1 MIFLV
6 QEPWRASAAALD
18 VKRIAAL
25 AALTDDP
32 AAARLILLPI
42 AQPET
47 GVDAETALAALSAI
61 ATESGAYLA
70 GAASFERDG
79 ANRTEGFLIGPN
91 GARLLT
97 VGKTLPDLVAGYSD
111 NDADL
116 GRPRAFPIAETP
128 FGKIGLLV
136 GEDILSPHLARM
148 TAQAGGEVILNP
160 AFERGDAFFQARQTA
175 RAARAYENLAL
186 VLCASPA
193 RVEHPDLG
201 VERLPAAAAAYDT
214 IGLTVVAARG
224 DETMISVDPDIQAV
238 RRRRSETYANFPVV
252 VRTGLYAGGYAQYPA
267 TDHTAVQRRDAWR
280 AEGVRR
286 IEARA
291 KPAIEGRLDR
301 YDVVLGQ
308 MDLMSVHDLSQRDAV
323 LDHNVERAIALVRG
337 MARSPSVKLV
347 VFPEF
352 FMQGVVTGKPLDYWM
367 QVSVRLDGPEIAKLQ
382 AFAKQSSVFVSGMV
396 YEVDPAW
403 PDRYFNTAFIIDD
416 EGRLIHRYRKIH
428 GADTGLL
435 SLTTPG
441 NIYSDYVARDGYDA
455 LFPVAD
461 TKIGKLGTLVCF
473 DMNFPETARE
483 LARRGAEV
491 LIHPTSE
498 PHNARRHGW
507 DIGRRTRAFE
517 NLAYVV
523 SCGTGGQ
530 YMDPADTTPSPAK
543 RGHSKIVRFDGRLE
557 AAADGPGHLPL
568 MGPIDLGSLR
578 HARSDAR
585 RNLLAWDEPSAYAA
599 AYAAAGKAGYPI
611 DVWLKEP
618 MREAKQG
625 LEVTR
630 QVIRR
635 YFETGVFTRPDGAPV
650 AEQNMGS
657 MYGTTETAR

>member
-6 QEPWRASAAALD
+6 QEPWRASDARGVAQ
-18 VKRIAAL
+18 IAAL
-25 AALTDDP
+25 ADLAETP
-32 AAARLILLPI
+32 GAERLILLPI
-42 AQPET
+42 AQPEPDVEAT
-47 GVDAETALAALSAI
+47 VALAALSTVARE
-61 ATESGAYLA
+61 AGAHLA
-70 GAASFERDG
+70 GAAALMEGGVRKM
-79 ANRTEGFLIGPN
+79 RGFLIGPD
-91 GARLLT
+91 GALMLS
-97 VGKTLPDLVAGYSD
+97 VDKTLPDLVAGYSD
-111 NDADL
+111 VDAGL
-116 GRPRAFPIAETP
+116 GRVRDFPVVQTP

-148 TAQAGGEVILNP
+148 TAQAGAEVILNP

-175 RAARAYENLAL
+175 RAARAYENLCL

-193 RVEHPDLG
+193 RIEHPDLG

-224 DETMISVDPDIQAV
+224 DETMISLDPDVQAV

-252 VRTGLYAGGYAQYPA
+252 VRTGLYAGGYRRFEAA
-267 TDHTAVQRRDAWR
+267 DHAPIQTREAWR
-280 AEGVRR
+280 EEGVRR
-286 IEARA
+286 IAAQA
-291 KPAIEGRLDR
+291 KPGVEGRLDR

-308 MDLMSVHDLSQRDAV
+308 MDLMSVHDLGQRDAV
-323 LDHNVERAIALVRG
+323 LNHNVERAIALVRG

-352 FMQGVVTGKPLDYWM
+352 FMQGVVTGRPLDYWLKA
-367 QVSVRLDGPEIAKLQ
+367 SVRMDGPEIGKLQ
-382 AFAKQSSVFVSGMV
+382 AFARESSVFVAGMV

-441 NIYSDYVARDGYDA
+441 NIYTDYVGRDGYDA

-523 SCGTGGQ
+523 SAGTGGQ
-530 YMDPADTTPSPAK
+530 YMDPSDTAPSPAK

-578 HARSDAR
+578 HARADAH

-599 AYAAAGKAGYPI
+599 AYAAAGQRGYPI

-635 YFETGVFTRPDGAPV
+635 YFEAGVFTRPDGAPV

-657 MYGTTETAR
+657 MYGATETAR

>member
-1 MIFLV
+1 MIFLI
-6 QEPWRASAAALD
+6 QEPWRASTATVD
-18 VKRIAAL
+18 VGRIAAL
-25 AALTDDP
+25 TALTEGDSTL
-32 AAARLILLPI
+32 RLILLPI
-42 AQPET
+42 AQPEI
-47 GVDAETALAALSAI
+47 GVDAPTTLAVLADI
-61 ATESGAYLA
+61 ARTEGAYLA
-70 GAASFERDG
+70 GAAAFDRG
-79 ANRTEGFLIGPN
+79 GTQKTEGFLIGPD
-91 GARLLT
+91 GVPLLT
-97 VGKTLPDLVAGYSD
+97 VGKTLPDLVANYTDS
-111 NDADL
+111 DADL
-116 GRPRAFPIAETP
+116 GRARAFPVADTP
-128 FGKIGLLV
+128 FGKIGMLV

-160 AFERGDAFFQARQTA
+160 AFERGDVYFEARQAA
-175 RAARAYENLAL
+175 RAARAYENLAM

-193 RVEHPDLG
+193 RLEHADLG

-214 IGLTVVAARG
+214 IGLTIVAARG
-224 DETMISVDPDIQAV
+224 DESMISLDPDIQAV

-252 VRTGLYAGGYAQYPA
+252 VRTGLYAGGYAQFPA
-267 TDHTAVQRRDAWR
+267 ADHAPIQGRDAWR
-280 AEGVRR
+280 AEGARR
-286 IEARA
+286 IEAQA
-291 KPAIEGRLDR
+291 KPGVEGRLDR

-308 MDLMSVHDLSQRDAV
+308 MDLMSVHDLGQRDAV

-352 FMQGVVTGKPLDYWM
+352 FMQGVVTGRPLDYWM
-367 QVSVRLDGPEIAKLQ
+367 QVSVRMDGPEIAKLQ
-382 AFAKQSSVFVSGMV
+382 AFAKSSSVFVSGMV

-530 YMDPADTTPSPAK
+530 YMDPADTAPSPAK

-568 MGPIDLGSLR
+568 MGPI
-578 HARSDAR
+578 
-585 RNLLAWDEPSAYAA
+585 
-599 AYAAAGKAGYPI
+599 
-611 DVWLKEP
+611 
-618 MREAKQG
+618 
-625 LEVTR
+625 
-630 QVIRR
+630 
-635 YFETGVFTRPDGAPV
+635 
-650 AEQNMGS
+650 
-657 MYGTTETAR
+657 